1 MGPIWVCKNL
11 SALCARKGINEPPFR
26 RDPERGGGID
36 EPSPPT
42 SPGSPTFKKTT
53 LWCVWLSGGPANQWC
68 IRLVRGDPTH
78 PASGPLPPIIV
89 YPPLF
94 FPHVHTHTHISPGG
108 VDMQTNKQ
116 PQSHGG
122 GGGHAQA
129 PTPIPVVAVP
139 RQRAVFLTV
148 PHAPPMAT
156 LNYAWGRAGGP
167 LLHWRVVQL
176 WWRILSEEFA
186 NQMNFW
192 GHFSS
197 PFRHVR
203 VQIPS
208 GIKLRASFHR
218 HWDWRPFRQVG
229 HTGFG
234 SCHNLRC
241 VRSPTEGVS
250 GWFFHTPPI

>member
-122 GGGHAQA
+122 GGWTCAGAH
-129 PTPIPVVAVP
+129 
-139 RQRAVFLTV
+139 
-148 PHAPPMAT
+148 PHPGGCGAPPASR
-156 LNYAWGRAGGP
+156 LPDRPARPADGDAELRLGAGRGSTPPLAGCPAMVAYSFGGVCQSNEFLGP
-167 LLHWRVVQL
+167 LQ
-176 WWRILSEEFA
+176 
-186 NQMNFW
+186 
-192 GHFSS
+192 
-197 PFRHVR
+197 
-203 VQIPS
+203 
-208 GIKLRASFHR
+208 
-218 HWDWRPFRQVG
+218 
-229 HTGFG
+229 
-234 SCHNLRC
+234 
-241 VRSPTEGVS
+241 
-250 GWFFHTPPI
+250 